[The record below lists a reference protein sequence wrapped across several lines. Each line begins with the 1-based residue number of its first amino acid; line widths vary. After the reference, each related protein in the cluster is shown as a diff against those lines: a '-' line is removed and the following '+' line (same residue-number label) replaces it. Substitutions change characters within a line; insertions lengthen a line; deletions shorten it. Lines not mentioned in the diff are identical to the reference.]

1 MRLFSPQSGLLTL
14 SYATLALSI
23 PLPNPTLF
31 SSKNNIF
38 LTTCTTRSILTDETS
53 SSAILYAGTPS
64 TTNPTAIGTVASAR
78 AIQWAG
84 FTRRVTL
91 DGAGVFESR
100 IERGAD
106 ALPKSELAGYATL
119 ETSAVAGGKEEYAC
133 FRDGEATFRFVGGIL
148 GEETTVCKTEFWCAS
163 LPA

>member
-1 MRLFSPQSGLLTL
+1 MHFLSPQSGLLTL
-14 SYATLALSI
+14 SHAILALSI
-23 PLPNPTLF
+23 PFPNPTLL
-31 SSKNNIF
+31 SSKNNVF

-64 TTNPTAIGTVASAR
+64 TTNPTAIGTVNSAR

-84 FTRRVTL
+84 STRRVTL

-119 ETSAVAGGKEEYAC
+119 ETSTVAGGKEEYAC